1 MPPRSLPTPVSSA
14 DMKAQEPPSLASLQ
28 MLFEL
33 PPPAIMPSNAAGTPP
48 QTPEKRY
55 PMQPSETVK
64 SRRRVATVT
73 GPSRND
79 FALPPPPT
87 RSRKIIQMKPCEVA
101 VAPRPASTSKDS
113 TTGKSGS
120 DLVSTTTKPV
130 STTPPATTGGA
141 TKKQSTAAGR
151 KIARKTAHSLIERR
165 RRSKMNE
172 EFALLKSMIPACT
185 GEMHKLAILQASI
198 EYIRYLE
205 DCVAKL
211 QARHQSSP
219 SEEESG
225 IKSLPTPSGHEPFHP
240 EAVFSFAARQEVR
253 LDGDVDMSDSSGDD
267 SPASSPPLAAITSSH
282 QPSASPGI
290 PPQQPLR
297 DRHDSISLAL
307 TSTDYQRHYSF
318 SGSSVMASPAGF
330 GSEGQ
335 HLYGGNSNMH
345 DTRAASISGLT
356 LTSPYLVARN
366 DLDHEATAALLML
379 NQQTQP
385 DRRMSTTNIDRPA
398 EAAATAS
405 GTVRTGRGMSVRDLL
420 SA

>member
-1 MPPRSLPTPVSSA
+1 MLYFKDGILGIEA
-14 DMKAQEPPSLASLQ
+14 D
-28 MLFEL
+28 
-33 PPPAIMPSNAAGTPP
+33 
-48 QTPEKRY
+48 
-55 PMQPSETVK
+55 
-64 SRRRVATVT
+64 
-73 GPSRND
+73 
-79 FALPPPPT
+79 
-87 RSRKIIQMKPCEVA
+87 EV
-101 VAPRPASTSKDS
+101 PK
-113 TTGKSGS
+113 
-120 DLVSTTTKPV
+120 
-130 STTPPATTGGA
+130 
-141 TKKQSTAAGR
+141 
-151 KIARKTAHSLIERR
+151 
-165 RRSKMNE
+165 
-172 EFALLKSMIPACT
+172 
-185 GEMHKLAILQASI
+185 ASI

-240 EAVFSFAARQEVR
+240 ETVFSFEARQEVC
-253 LDGDVDMSDSSGDD
+253 LDGDVEMSDSSGVD

-290 PPQQPLR
+290 PPQQLLR

-318 SGSSVMASPAGF
+318 SGSSVIASPAGF
-330 GSEGQ
+330 GSEG
-335 HLYGGNSNMH
+335 HLYGGKSNMH
-345 DTRAASISGLT
+345 DTRAASVSGLT
-356 LTSPYLVARN
+356 LTSPDLVSRT